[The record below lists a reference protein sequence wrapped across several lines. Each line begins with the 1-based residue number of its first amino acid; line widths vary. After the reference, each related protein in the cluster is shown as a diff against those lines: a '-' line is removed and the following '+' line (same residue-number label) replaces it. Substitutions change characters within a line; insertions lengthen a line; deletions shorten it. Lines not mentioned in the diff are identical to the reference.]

1 MKTTS
6 YSSSYSSF
14 GQFQNGAAQGNHNS
28 LYYPNNN
35 NNYDEYNKI
44 QKKSSLKEIL
54 KNKKPKDEIPKSP
67 IPVPQTYVQKYYKK
81 TGMSAT
87 IYKEN
92 KLGKHIWPYFLT
104 VCFNDDFMCLFLL
117 SDYYN

>member
-35 NNYDEYNKI
+35 NDDEYNKI

-54 KNKKPKDEIPKSP
+54 KNKKCKEEAPKAPTP
-67 IPVPQTYVQKYYKK
+67 MPQTYVQKYYKK

-87 IYKEN
+87 IYK
-92 KLGKHIWPYFLT
+92 
-104 VCFNDDFMCLFLL
+104 
-117 SDYYN
+117 